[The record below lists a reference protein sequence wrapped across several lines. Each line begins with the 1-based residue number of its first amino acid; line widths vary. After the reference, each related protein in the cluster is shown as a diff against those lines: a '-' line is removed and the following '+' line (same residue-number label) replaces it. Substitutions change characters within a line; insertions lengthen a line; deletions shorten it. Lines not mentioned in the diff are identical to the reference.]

1 MRALPGLLLVAAGFA
16 PMAAQTT
23 GDAPAGWRPEAIVDL
38 RTPEG
43 VRLMRGEWRY
53 RDAQIVPVDF
63 RAPGPDLRPTGAAN
77 RTYDVSPHAGTADF
91 DDSGWPVIE
100 PTTLEARRTSGR
112 LAFGWYRLKVTIPEQ
127 VGNFDPTGSTAIFEI
142 VVDDYAEVWANGK
155 LPLVLGQAGGQLIK
169 GWNTPN
175 RVVLGRDVRP
185 GQRYQLAVFAING
198 PLSDPPANYVWIRSA
213 TLSFHKPD
221 QAGGGQP
228 VMDDIVRLDPALDDI
243 VARDATI
250 EKIAGGF
257 QFTEGPLWVRNG
269 GYLLFSD
276 PNANTIYRW
285 TLDGQVSVFRS
296 KSGYTGV
303 DIGEYNQPGSNGLTL
318 DRDGRLT
325 IDEHG
330 NRRVTRLEKNGLLT
344 VLADRYEGKRLNSP
358 NDLVYRSDGAL
369 YFTDPPFG
377 LPKFYDDPRK
387 ELSFSG
393 IFLLRN
399 GHLKVLSTDL
409 LGPNGLAFSPD
420 EKYLYVDNWDV
431 KKKVIMRYEV
441 SPDGTLANGTVF
453 VDATAEPGEQAWDGL
468 KVDQRGNVY
477 AAGPGG
483 LWIISPAGKH
493 LGTIKAPEQ
502 PANMAWDDAPPRRSP
517 RGRARASASLP
528 SSAPRHHRR
537 PGTRASLGVGL
548 SPSSAGRSR

>member
-1 MRALPGLLLVAAGFA
+1 MRALPGLLLMAAGFA

-43 VRLMRGEWRY
+43 VRLVRGEWRY

-63 RAPGPDLRPTGAAN
+63 RAPGPDLKPTGAAS
-77 RTYDVSPHAGTADF
+77 RTYDISPHAGGADF
-91 DDSGWPVIE
+91 DDTDWPVIAA
-100 PTTLEARRTSGR
+100 TTLEARRTSGR
-112 LAFGWYRLKVTIPEQ
+112 LAFGWYRLNVTVPEH
-127 VGNFDPTGSTAIFEI
+127 VGTFDPTGSTAIFEI

-155 LPLVLGQAGGQLIK
+155 LPLVLGQAGGQFIK

-198 PLSDPPANYVWIRSA
+198 PLSEPPANYVWIRSA

-221 QAGGGQP
+221 QAGGAQP
-228 VMDDIVRLDPALDDI
+228 VVDDIVRLDPALDDI
-243 VARDATI
+243 VDHDATI

-257 QFTEGPLWVRNG
+257 QFTEGPLWVRDGN
-269 GYLLFSD
+269 YLLFSD

-285 TLDGQVSVFRS
+285 SPDGQVSVFRT
-296 KSGYTGV
+296 KSGYTGA
-303 DIGEYNQPGSNGLTL
+303 DIGEYGQPGSNGLTL

-330 NRRVTRLEKNGLLT
+330 NRRVTRLERNGLLT

-387 ELSFSG
+387 ELPFSG
-393 IFLLRN
+393 VFLLKN
-399 GHLKVLSTDL
+399 GQLKLVSTDL

-441 SPDGTLANGTVF
+441 SPDGALLNGTVF
-453 VDATAEPGEQAWDGL
+453 VDATSESGEQAWDGL

-483 LWIISPAGKH
+483 LWIISPAGNH

-502 PANMAWDDAPPRRSP
+502 PANMAWGDDD
-517 RGRARASASLP
+517 GRTLYLAARTSVYRIRLKVP
-528 SSAPRHHRR
+528 GIR
-537 PGTRASLGVGL
+537 P
-548 SPSSAGRSR
+548 

>member
-43 VRLMRGEWRY
+43 VGLVRGEWRY
-53 RDAQIVPVDF
+53 RDAQIVEVAF
-63 RAPGPDLRPTGAAN
+63 RAPGPDLKPSGVPT
-77 RTYDVSPHAGTADF
+77 RTYDVSPHAGAARF
-91 DDSGWPVIE
+91 DDSGWPVIR
-100 PTTLEARRTSGR
+100 PGTLEARRSPGR
-112 LAFGWYRLKVTIPEQ
+112 LSFGWYRLKVTIPERL
-127 VGNFDPTGSTAIFEI
+127 GTFDPAGSTAIFEI
-142 VVDDYAEVWANGK
+142 AVDDYAEIWLDGK
-155 LPLVLGQAGGQLIK
+155 LPLVLGEAGGQLIK
-169 GWNTPN
+169 GWNAPN
-175 RVVLGRDVRP
+175 RVVLGHDVKP
-185 GQRYQLAVFAING
+185 GQRFQLAVFAING

-213 TLSFHKPD
+213 TLSFYKPD
-221 QAGGGQP
+221 QAGGVQP
-228 VMDDIVRLDPALDDI
+228 VMDEIVRLDPALDDI
-243 VARDATI
+243 ASGDAKI

-257 QFTEGPLWVRNG
+257 QFTEGPIWIRDG

-285 TLDGQVSVFRS
+285 TPDGQVSVFRS

-330 NRRVTRLEKNGLLT
+330 NRRVTRLEKNGVLT
-344 VLADRYEGKRLNSP
+344 VLAERYEGKRLNSP

-387 ELSFSG
+387 ELRFSG
-393 IFLLRN
+393 VFLLKD
-399 GHLKVLSTDL
+399 GHLKVVSTDL

-441 SPDGTLANGTVF
+441 SPDGSLSNGLVF
-453 VDATAEPGEQAWDGL
+453 LDATAEPGEQAWDGL

-483 LWIISPAGKH
+483 VWIMSPAGRH

-502 PANMAWDDAPPRRSP
+502 PANMAWGDDD
-517 RGRARASASLP
+517 GRTLFLAARTSVYRVRLKVP
-528 SSAPRHHRR
+528 GIR
-537 PGTRASLGVGL
+537 P
-548 SPSSAGRSR
+548 

>member
-1 MRALPGLLLVAAGFA
+1 MRALPGLLLMAAGFA
-16 PMAAQTT
+16 SMAAQTT

-38 RTPEG
+38 RTPQG
-43 VRLMRGEWRY
+43 AQLVHGQWRY
-53 RDAQIVPVDF
+53 RDAQVVQVAF
-63 RAPGPDLRPTGAAN
+63 RAPGPDLKPSGAPN
-77 RTYDVSPHAGTADF
+77 RTYDISPHAGAVDF

-100 PTTLEARRTSGR
+100 ATTLEARRSLGR
-112 LAFGWYRLKVTIPEQ
+112 LSFGWYRLKVTIPERL
-127 VGNFDPTGSTAIFEI
+127 GTFDPTGSTAIFEI
-142 VVDDYAEVWANGK
+142 AADDYAEIWLDGN
-155 LPLVLGQAGGQLIK
+155 LPLVLGEAGGQLIK
-169 GWNTPN
+169 GWNAPN
-175 RVVLGRDVRP
+175 RVVLGHDVKP
-185 GQRYQLAVFAING
+185 GQRFQLAVFAING

-213 TLSFHKPD
+213 TLSFYKPD
-221 QAGGGQP
+221 QAGGVQP
-228 VMDDIVRLDPALDDI
+228 VMDEIVRLNPALDDI
-243 VARDATI
+243 VPGDAKI

-257 QFTEGPLWVRNG
+257 QFTEGPIWIRDG

-276 PNANTIYRW
+276 PNANAIYRW
-285 TLDGQVSVFRS
+285 TPDGQVSVFRT
-296 KSGYTGV
+296 KSGYTGA

-330 NRRVTRLEKNGLLT
+330 NRRVTRLEKNGVLT
-344 VLADRYEGKRLNSP
+344 VLAEQYEGKRLNSP

-387 ELSFSG
+387 ELPFSG
-393 IFLLRN
+393 VFLLKDGR
-399 GHLKVLSTDL
+399 LKVVSTDL

-441 SPDGTLANGTVF
+441 RPDGSLSNGTVF
-453 VDATAEPGEQAWDGL
+453 VDATPDSGEQAWDGL
-468 KVDQRGNVY
+468 KVDQGGNVY

-483 LWIISPAGKH
+483 VWIMSPAGRH

-502 PANMAWDDAPPRRSP
+502 PANMAWGDDD
-517 RGRARASASLP
+517 GRTLYLAARTSVYRVRLKVP
-528 SSAPRHHRR
+528 GIR
-537 PGTRASLGVGL
+537 P
-548 SPSSAGRSR
+548 